1 MRAKQAGVVTA
12 LLWLTGCATTAPPP
26 DIQEQVPEQVEAQ
39 ILEQAQEHVQA
50 MEKARAQEQGLTA
63 SLMLSALERVATVEA
78 GNAKQM
84 AKQLQAGANDLTAED
99 RFELILLLS
108 QKGADDK
115 SLRQALLLLNELEAE
130 ANAPSVKE
138 VLRLQRHNLHLQKL
152 YRKERRKSAE
162 LQKKIEYLKG
172 LEQQLDESNKR
183 AKEPLE
189 GKKESTQ

>member
-63 SLMLSALERVATVEA
+63 SLMLDALERVATVEA
-78 GNAKQM
+78 GSAKQM
-84 AKQLQAGANDLTAED
+84 AKQLQAEANDLTAGD
-99 RFELILLLS
+99 RFELVLLLS

-130 ANAPSVKE
+130 ANDPSVKE

-189 GKKESTQ
+189 SKKESTQ